1 MTSAHI
7 FQSAAGQLLAH
18 PGVKGTGERRD
29 RGEALPDRSYRH
41 VYSCGETAEVLE
53 RASKQ
58 SMASRPVW
66 PSPLARLS
74 VFGL

>member
-1 MTSAHI
+1 MKRKN
-7 FQSAAGQLLAH
+7 FGRLLSLH
-18 PGVKGTGERRD
+18 LLHCRFGLRGEKKKD
-29 RGEALPDRSYRH
+29 RGEAQQIGGRH
-41 VYSCGETAEVLE
+41 VYSCSEVAELLE

-58 SMASRPVW
+58 RMAPRPAW